1 MKTKLK
7 YLIIIFILFVLSPIK
22 VSAMQIFVKD
32 IEGKNFILE
41 VESSDTIEA
50 VKEKIYQEKN
60 IEVKNK
66 D

>member
-32 IEGKNFILE
+32 IE
-41 VESSDTIEA
+41 
-50 VKEKIYQEKN
+50 
-60 IEVKNK
+60 
-66 D
+66 